1 MKCRDGAL
9 LWAARLGLTAI
20 MSAGL
25 AGAAMAIGAPEPAQT
40 GLSKPATEVMQK
52 IVEFYDLTN
61 VIIIAIAVF
70 VLALMIYVV
79 IRFNEKANP
88 VPSKTTHHVGLEV
101 AWTVIP
107 IAILLVIAIPSFK
120 LLYLQYNYPKPDLTI
135 KAVGNA
141 WYWEHEYLDHKGLSI
156 TSNMVTDED
165 LIKSEIG
172 DKEFANRFGKL
183 EDGSLTKIAALQ
195 QASKPLWEKLKQ
207 PRQLAVDNDIA
218 VPVGKVVHLLVTSND
233 VIHSWT
239 IPAFGS
245 KMQAVPGR
253 THATWFRPTVI
264 GSYWGQCSVL
274 CGKNHSSM
282 PIGVK
287 VVSEQA
293 FNDWV
298 AALKAKDPKKAKSIL
313 KADLDKNSTNK
324 LAQAQ

>member
-1 MKCRDGAL
+1 MTVRDGAQ
-9 LWAARLGLTAI
+9 WAVRCCFAGIMVGTA
-20 MSAGL
+20 AGTAL
-25 AGAAMAIGAPEPAQT
+25 AIGAPEPGQT

-61 VIIIAIAVF
+61 FIIIAITVF
-70 VLALMIYVV
+70 VLALMAYVV

-101 AWTVIP
+101 AWTVVP

-135 KAVGNA
+135 KAIGNA

-165 LIKSEIG
+165 VIRSEIG
-172 DKEFANRFGKL
+172 DKEYANRFGKL
-183 EDGSLTKIAALQ
+183 EDGSLTKIRVLQ
-195 QASKPLWEKLKQ
+195 EASKPVWEKLKQ
-207 PRQLAVDNDIA
+207 PRLLAVDNDIA

-253 THATWFRPTVI
+253 THATWFRPTII

-274 CGKNHSSM
+274 CGKNHSAM

-313 KADLDKNSTNK
+313 QADLDRNTNNK